1 MKNVRTLSIYTLALG
16 FLGLVAYPL
25 YAEITPSTTHAKL
38 LCKYIDDNKVTL
50 VDAITTAEEHCK
62 GMALQAVA
70 VTKDMGLQFEVY
82 CLDGDKIML
91 VELNGKTGKV
101 TKSSEV
107 DELGMRPETKT
118 AAIETKTTTILK
130 EKVTDKP

>member
-25 YAEITPSTTHAKL
+25 YAGITTNTAHAKL
-38 LCKYIDDNKVTL
+38 LSKYIDTNKVTL
-50 VDAITTAEEHCK
+50 VNAVTTAEAHCK
-62 GMALQAVA
+62 GTALQAA
-70 VTKDMGLQFEVY
+70 AFTEDMGLLFEVY
-82 CLDGDKIML
+82 CLSVDKIML
-91 VELNGKTGKV
+91 VELDGKSGKV

-118 AAIETKTTTILK
+118 AAIETKTTTIVK